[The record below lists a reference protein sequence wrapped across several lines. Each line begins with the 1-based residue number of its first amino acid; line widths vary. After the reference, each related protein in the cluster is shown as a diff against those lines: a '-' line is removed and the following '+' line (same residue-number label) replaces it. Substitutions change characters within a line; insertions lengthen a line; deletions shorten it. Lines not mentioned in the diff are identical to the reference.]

1 MISDI
6 KLICFY
12 GPESTG
18 KTAMAKQ
25 LAQRYKTVY
34 VPEVAREMI
43 TTNDFTREDIIRI
56 GQAQTARVLEMIQ
69 VADKI
74 LFCDTDLITT
84 QIYSHHYLQEVPDIL
99 YELEKQVEYDH
110 YFLFDIDVPWISDG
124 LRDLGHRR
132 KEMFEIFQNALEKRE
147 IQYTLVKGN
156 WKQRENTII
165 SAVEKISG

>member
-1 MISDI
+1 MISGI
-6 KLICFY
+6 ELICFY

-25 LAQRYKTVY
+25 MAQRYKTVY
-34 VPEVAREMI
+34 VPEVARETI
-43 TTNDFTREDIIRI
+43 TSNDFTREDIISI
-56 GQAQTARVLEMIQ
+56 GQAQTSRVLEMVQ

-74 LFCDTDLITT
+74 LFCDTDVITT

-99 YELEKQVEYDH
+99 YELEKQVQYDH
-110 YFLFDIDVPWISDG
+110 YFLFDIDIPWIPDG

-132 KEMFEIFQNALEKRE
+132 EEMFEIFQKALEKRK

-156 WKQRENTII
+156 WNQRENTVNR
-165 SAVEKISG
+165 AVEKILR